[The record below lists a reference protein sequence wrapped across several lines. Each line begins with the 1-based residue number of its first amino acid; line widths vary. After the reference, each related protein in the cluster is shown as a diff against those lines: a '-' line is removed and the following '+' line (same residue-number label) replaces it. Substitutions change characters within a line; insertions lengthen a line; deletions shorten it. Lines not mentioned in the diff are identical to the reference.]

1 MRQES
6 LNIAGA
12 AIGIG
17 LVGIMGFL
25 SWALVYVTVPADNET
40 AMNVLLGI
48 LSSQVSMVVGF
59 YYGSSST
66 NKRQSDTIDKLA
78 ETAKTV
84 TQAAMPTPPAVTLQ
98 PGESATVEA
107 AEPRP

>member
-1 MRQES
+1 MGWPEAAAKAADCF
-6 LNIAGA
+6 AGA
-12 AIGIG
+12 AII
-17 LVGIMGFL
+17 VSI
-25 SWALVYVTVPADNET
+25 
-40 AMNVLLGI
+40 LLGI

-84 TQAAMPTPPAVTLQ
+84 TQAAMPTP
-98 PGESATVEA
+98 SRA
-107 AEPRP
+107 ANAA